1 MHICEIST
9 QPNLVRCIEDFCV
22 AIIMSFS
29 GVYDLF
35 IELTLNV
42 STQAFLTTKNEKK
55 WYLEPIPQAF
65 LVKEIKSGILQHV
78 GNDLTLQQC
87 QGRTFI

>member
-9 QPNLVRCIEDFCV
+9 QPNLVRCIEDFRV

-42 STQAFLTTKNEKK
+42 STQAFLTTKNEKN
-55 WYLEPIPQAF
+55 
-65 LVKEIKSGILQHV
+65 GILTDTTSFFSER
-78 GNDLTLQQC
+78 N
-87 QGRTFI
+87 